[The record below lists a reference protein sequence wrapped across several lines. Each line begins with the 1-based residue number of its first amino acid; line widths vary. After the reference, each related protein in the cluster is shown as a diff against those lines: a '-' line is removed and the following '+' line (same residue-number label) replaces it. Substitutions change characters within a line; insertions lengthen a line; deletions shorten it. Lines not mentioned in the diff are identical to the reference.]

1 MKIRIEGLSKYYR
14 DAENQLVVL
23 DNLNYSFPEKGSI
36 AIIGR
41 SGVGK
46 STLLHILGGLDRAN
60 QGKIFFDDQDISSFN
75 NDKLSAFRGSQ
86 VGFIFQFHHLL
97 PEFSAVEN
105 VSMPLIINGVA
116 EDKALVRACS
126 LLERVGLGDRLEHRP
141 GELSGGEQQR
151 VAIARA
157 VVTEPRVVLA
167 DEPTGNL
174 DLKTAQLAQELL
186 LELNRELN
194 NLLIVVTHSPDLA
207 AKMDLVV
214 EMQSGGCFVD
224 AIQS

>member
-1 MKIRIEGLSKYYR
+1 M
-14 DAENQLVVL
+14 
-23 DNLNYSFPEKGSI
+23 
-36 AIIGR
+36 
-41 SGVGK
+41 
-46 STLLHILGGLDRAN
+46 
-60 QGKIFFDDQDISSFN
+60 
-75 NDKLSAFRGSQ
+75 
-86 VGFIFQFHHLL
+86 
-97 PEFSAVEN
+97 
-105 VSMPLIINGVA
+105 
-116 EDKALVRACS
+116 
-126 LLERVGLGDRLEHRP
+126 
-141 GELSGGEQQR
+141 
-151 VAIARA
+151 
-157 VVTEPRVVLA
+157 VLA

>member
-1 MKIRIEGLSKYYR
+1 MKIRIEGLSKFYR
-14 DAENQLVVL
+14 DAQDRLVVL
-23 DNLNYSFPEKGSI
+23 DNLNHCFPERGSI
-36 AIIGR
+36 AIVGR

-60 QGKIFFDDQDISSFN
+60 QGKVFYADQEITSYD

-105 VSMPLIINGVA
+105 VAMPLIINGLS
-116 EDKALVRACS
+116 EEKALQRAS
-126 LLERVGLGDRLEHRP
+126 ALLDRVDLGDRLEHRP
-141 GELSGGEQQR
+141 GQLSGGEQQR

-157 VVTEPRVVLA
+157 VVAEPKVVLA

-174 DLKTAQLAQELL
+174 DLKTAQVVQELL
-186 LELNRELN
+186 LELNRELG

-207 AKMDLVV
+207 AKMDLVL
-214 EMQSGGCFVD
+214 EMQSGGSFLEVD
-224 AIQS
+224 S

>member
-60 QGKIFFDDQDISSFN
+60 QGKIFFDNQDISSFN

-116 EDKALVRACS
+116 EDKALVRARS

>member
-116 EDKALVRACS
+116 EDKALVRARS